1 MTRVKIEPGVCG
13 LGTKVEAVADDDG
26 GVNVKICSECKSIQE
41 MAKTLGEEFDPY
53 EICMTRPGCGP
64 FYEYAREGKGIHAAC
79 PTISGI
85 IKCVEAEC
93 GLALKKNASIEFID

>member
-1 MTRVKIEPGVCG
+1 MTKPG
-13 LGTKVEAVADDDG
+13 K
-26 GVNVKICSECKSIQE
+26 
-41 MAKTLGEEFDPY
+41 
-53 EICMTRPGCGP
+53 GP
-64 FYEYAREGKGIHAAC
+64 FYEYAKNGSPLHAAC

>member
-13 LGTKVEAVADDDG
+13 MNTKVEAVADDDG
-26 GVNVKICSECKSIQE
+26 GVNVKIYSSCKGIQE
-41 MAKTLGEEFDPY
+41 MAKALGEEFDPY
-53 EICMTRPGCGP
+53 EICMTNSGRGP
-64 FYEYAREGKGIHAAC
+64 FYEYARSGGAIHAAC

-93 GLALKKNASIEFID
+93 GLALKKNVSIEFIN